1 MILIAAGCESCAGRI
16 PGPGKLRER
25 ATVAVYDRHGAL
37 SHAMHDGG
45 RMTTWSAEALATF
58 WAAILA
64 SVIGVGSITATA
76 LSGSSSRKSI
86 DRLAT
91 REQTWTRWS
100 WTIEKALSENAAERE
115 MGLAMMDALVDM
127 PWLSDEDR
135 RIALAIANAVIARN
149 EHEGEVDE

>member
-1 MILIAAGCESCAGRI
+1 
-16 PGPGKLRER
+16 
-25 ATVAVYDRHGAL
+25 
-37 SHAMHDGG
+37 
-45 RMTTWSAEALATF
+45 MTTWSAGALATF

-64 SVIGVGSITATA
+64 SIIGVGSITATA

-127 PWLSDEDR
+127 PWLSDDDR